1 MSINAISSAMSASVY
16 LRDVNK
22 LTDDIIEKLNN
33 LGIDPN
39 SVSSVSEANAAIKK
53 AEESNQSDADS
64 TDKNNGEN
72 QDLRDKVEDLADK
85 IGVKVSENDT
95 IDDIIDNISDVIDK
109 MLAYAIDRN
118 DKSLYDKY
126 SDYKSDLNDIEADNN
141 GGGYSG
147 IRVFSFMEMIAEQNK
162 YAHGIKSN

>member
-22 LTDDIIEKLNN
+22 LTDEIIEKLNN

-39 SVSSVSEANAAIKK
+39 SVQSVSEANAAIKK
-53 AEESNQSDADS
+53 AEESNQSETDANS
-64 TDKNNGEN
+64 QNNGEN
-72 QDLRDKVEDLADK
+72 KELRNKAEDLADK

-95 IDDIIDNISDVIDK
+95 IDDIIDNIKDVIEK
-109 MLAYAIDRN
+109 MLSYAIDRN
-118 DKSLYDKY
+118 DKALYDKF
-126 SDYKSDLNDIEADNN
+126 SDYKSDLKDIEADNN

-162 YAHGIKSN
+162 FAHGIKSK

>member
-33 LGIDPN
+33 LGIDSN

-53 AEESNQSDADS
+53 AEESNQSDTDS
-64 TDKNNGEN
+64 ADKNNGEN
-72 QDLRDKVEDLADK
+72 QDLRDRAEDLADK

-162 YAHGIKSN
+162 YAHGIKQ

>member
-1 MSINAISSAMSASVY
+1 MSINAISSAMGASVY

-39 SVSSVSEANAAIKK
+39 SVSSVSEANAAISK
-53 AEESNQSDADS
+53 AEESSHSESDS
-64 TDKNNGEN
+64 TDQNNGEN
-72 QDLRDKVEDLADK
+72 QALRDKAEDLADK

-95 IDDIIDNISDVIDK
+95 LDDIIDNITDVIEK
-109 MLAYAIDRN
+109 MITYAIDRN
-118 DKSLYDKY
+118 DKALYDKF
-126 SDYKSDLNDIEADNN
+126 SDYKRDLDDIEAENN

-147 IRVFSFMEMIAEQNK
+147 VRLFSFMEMIAEQNK
-162 YAHGIKSN
+162 YAHGLNS